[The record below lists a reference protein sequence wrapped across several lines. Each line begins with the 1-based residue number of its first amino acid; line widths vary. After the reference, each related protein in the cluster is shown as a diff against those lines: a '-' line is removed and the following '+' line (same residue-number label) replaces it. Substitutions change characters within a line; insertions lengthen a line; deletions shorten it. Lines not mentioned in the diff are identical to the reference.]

1 MINIKQSLSYTL
13 GTFEKILIALNSIA
27 VTKID
32 LFHYG
37 ATLLL

>member
-13 GTFEKILIALNSIA
+13 ESFEKILIALNSIA
-27 VTKID
+27 ATKID
-32 LFHYG
+32 LIHYG